1 MRNKTIEMVQGGVCS
16 PQGFS
21 AAGVHCGIKKSQAKD
36 LAMVVS
42 ETICSAAGVYT
53 QNKVQGAPIRV
64 TRRNLESGLAR
75 GILCN
80 SGNANTCAPN
90 GLEIAEETCRLAG
103 AALGWAPEDFILAST
118 GVIGEP
124 LEIEPFV
131 KGISDCVRLLS
142 KNGGTHAAE
151 AIMTTDTVPKEA
163 AVNITI
169 DGRSCTLG
177 GMAKGSGMIHPNM
190 ATMLCFVTSDIA
202 IEPDLLEK
210 ALKEAADASFNQ
222 ISVDGDTS
230 TNDMV
235 TVMCNGMAGNL
246 PISEEGKDYATF
258 CDGLQLLMT
267 ELARSIARDGE
278 GAGKLVEVRV
288 VGAPTLAAA
297 RTISK
302 SVISSTLFKAALFGE
317 DANWGRI
324 LCAVGYAPAE
334 FCSENIHVEMESAG
348 RKLLFCK
355 GSAAIGFDEEK
366 AAEILSGD
374 EIKFIVNLNEGQ
386 EEASAWGCD
395 LTYEYV
401 KINGEYRS

>member
-1 MRNKTIEMVQGGVCS
+1 M
-16 PQGFS
+16 
-21 AAGVHCGIKKSQAKD
+21 
-36 LAMVVS
+36 
-42 ETICSAAGVYT
+42 
-53 QNKVQGAPIRV
+53 
-64 TRRNLESGLAR
+64 
-75 GILCN
+75 
-80 SGNANTCAPN
+80 
-90 GLEIAEETCRLAG
+90 
-103 AALGWAPEDFILAST
+103 AST

-202 IEPDLLEK
+202 IEPDLLKK

-267 ELARSIARDGE
+267 QLARSIARDGE